1 MEKINQKKTQDRSQ
15 TRQNSL
21 PVMEEFLSIQGEG
34 AHSGRAAW
42 FIRLAGCDVGC
53 VWCDVKESWDAEAHR
68 ICSVDEMAERALGSG
83 APMVVITGGEPL
95 MHHLDLLT
103 GTLIDA
109 GLQVHIETSGAHPL
123 SGHFHWI
130 TLSPKKFKAPLPE
143 ILPLADE
150 LKVVVYHKSDFAW
163 AEKFAALVRDDCRLF
178 LQPEWS
184 RNRETAPLILDY
196 IRLHPQWSVSLQ
208 IHKYLDVP

>member
-1 MEKINQKKTQDRSQ
+1 MEKLNQVKNHGTIHREEN
-15 TRQNSL
+15 RF

-34 AHSGRAAW
+34 AHSGKAAW

-53 VWCDVKESWDAEAHR
+53 VWCDVKKSWDAGQHP
-68 ICSVDEMAERALGSG
+68 ISTVDEIVEKALGSG

-95 MHHLDLLT
+95 MYNLDGLT
-103 GTLIDA
+103 TALIDA
-109 GLQVHIETSGAHPL
+109 GLKVHIETSGAHPL

-130 TLSPKKFKAPLPE
+130 TLSPKKFKSPLPE

-150 LKVVVYHKSDFAW
+150 LKVIVYHKSDLAW
-163 AEKFAALVRDDCRLF
+163 AENFADLVRDDCRLF

-184 RNRETAPLILDY
+184 KSRENSSLILDY
-196 IRLHPQWSVSLQ
+196 IYLHPKWSISLQ
-208 IHKYLDVP
+208 IHKYLDIP